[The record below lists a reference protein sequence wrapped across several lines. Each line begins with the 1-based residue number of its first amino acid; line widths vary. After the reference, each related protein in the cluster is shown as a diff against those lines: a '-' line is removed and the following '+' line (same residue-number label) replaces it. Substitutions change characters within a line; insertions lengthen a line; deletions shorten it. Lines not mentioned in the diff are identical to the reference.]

1 MFIQISR
8 WVQLPL
14 LPFSFLLESVQ
25 GNTYKVQIK
34 KEKKHRQTQYIL
46 SEIHQKHLNSPASKK
61 PKRKR
66 KEEQPKMHG
75 EEPKVEKKSAFYRS
89 YRAGKKPLGG
99 SI

>member
-34 KEKKHRQTQYIL
+34 KEKEHRQTQYIR
-46 SEIHQKHLNSPASKK
+46 SEIHQKHLNSPAG
-61 PKRKR
+61 KRKR
-66 KEEQPKMHG
+66 
-75 EEPKVEKKSAFYRS
+75 
-89 YRAGKKPLGG
+89 
-99 SI
+99 

>member
-34 KEKKHRQTQYIL
+34 KKKMDKYNKYF
-46 SEIHQKHLNSPASKK
+46 QKY
-61 PKRKR
+61 
-66 KEEQPKMHG
+66 M
-75 EEPKVEKKSAFYRS
+75 F
-89 YRAGKKPLGG
+89 
-99 SI
+99 